1 MTFSGKLF
9 FPSIVP
15 EFLHVLFSLVEKHY
29 PVSFL
34 TEMLLFGF
42 VAFIIF
48 YINYFVF
55 VFLSNK
61 VQASQKNTWA
71 WFTT

>member
-1 MTFSGKLF
+1 M
-9 FPSIVP
+9 P
-15 EFLHVLFSLVEKHY
+15 EVLHVLFSLVEKQS

-42 VAFIIF
+42 VAFIVF
-48 YINYFVF
+48 YINDFVF
-55 VFLSNK
+55 VFLGNK
-61 VQASQKNTWA
+61 VQTSQKNTGE